1 MEIPFHRPS
10 ITEDEIEAVA
20 GILRSGWLTMG
31 KETIRFEE
39 AFRKF
44 TGAQH
49 ALAVNS
55 CTAALHLSLVAAGI
69 EKGDEVI
76 LPVLNFISSAEVI
89 AYCGGVPVFVDVNR
103 DDHNIDTHLIEEKIT
118 ENTRAIMPM
127 HFGGQPA
134 DMDSILCIAEKH
146 ALHVIEDA
154 AHALPS
160 IYGNTIVGSI
170 GDATCF
176 SFYAT
181 KTLTTGE
188 GGMITTDND
197 EWADRIKS
205 LRLHGITHDA
215 WKRYSREG
223 SWIYDVRFLGYKY
236 NTTDFNAA
244 LGLVQLARQSQL
256 QKKREAVAA
265 MYTEAFSEVEE
276 LIPFKIKKDRSS
288 SWHLYPLKLR
298 TELLTITRDEFIDE
312 MKSRGIS
319 TSVHFIPIHHF
330 SFYKNAGYGSGE
342 FPETDWIFERTV
354 SLPIYPDL
362 VEDEIAYII
371 ENVIDIITQKRK
383 KTPHRND

>member
-244 LGLVQLARQSQL
+244 LGLVQLARQPQL
-256 QKKREAVAA
+256 QKKREDVAA

-330 SFYKNAGYGSGE
+330 SFYKNAGYGSGD

>member
-160 IYGNTIVGSI
+160 LYGNTIVGSI

-244 LGLVQLARQSQL
+244 LGLVQLARQPQL
-256 QKKREAVAA
+256 QKKREDVAA

-298 TELLTITRDEFIDE
+298 TELLTITRDEFIEE
-312 MKSRGIS
+312 MKARGIS

-330 SFYKNAGYGSGE
+330 SFYKNAGYGSGD

-371 ENVIDIITQKRK
+371 ENVIDIITLKRK
-383 KTPHRND
+383 KAPCRNV

>member
-146 ALHVIEDA
+146 ALHVIQDA

-298 TELLTITRDEFIDE
+298 TELLAITRDEFIDE

-319 TSVHFIPIHHF
+319 TSVHFIPTHHF
-330 SFYKNAGYGSGE
+330 SFYKNAGYGSGD

-371 ENVIDIITQKRK
+371 ENVIDIITLKRK
-383 KTPHRND
+383 KAPYRNV

>member
-1 MEIPFHRPS
+1 
-10 ITEDEIEAVA
+10 
-20 GILRSGWLTMG
+20 MG